1 MEGLRPSVIAEVDL
15 RGKVGNSTITF
26 QPSGKSAVVPQGS
39 TLLDASARAGI
50 FVETPC
56 GGQGRCG
63 RCLVKL
69 DSGQLSHRE
78 NPHLTT
84 QQIEQG
90 WVLACTAQ
98 PVSDVVV
105 TIPVRREREKV
116 ALETAAS
123 RSAAPVRC
131 DWPLYPAVRH
141 YFIDV
146 PPPTLENNA
155 TDLDRL
161 HRVMTQK
168 HGLDELQVGLPLLKN
183 LSQVL
188 RQANW
193 QVTAVIENRQGR
205 SRLIDL
211 RPGHQRVPLLGL
223 AVDIG
228 TTNVVAYLADLR
240 TGRLIGQA
248 ATRNK
253 QSTRGED
260 IISRII
266 YSERG
271 SGLEEL
277 RQMVVDTINELLQEL
292 AQQYHFAPSEIEEM
306 VVAGNT
312 TMTQLFLGLPPRYIR
327 SEPYVP
333 TASHFP
339 LIRAGELGL
348 AINPEAPVYC
358 LPTVA
363 AYIGGDT
370 VAGVLSSCL
379 FKTDKLTLF
388 LDIGTNGE
396 IVLGNAD
403 WMTCCACSAGPAF
416 EGAGVRWGMRA
427 IRGAIEE
434 VRINSQTLEPTS
446 TVIGKVRPLGI
457 CGSGLIS
464 ALAEMFIT
472 GVIERSGRIDT
483 EYASSRMKNPRVRL
497 GEHGPEFVLVW
508 AEDSGTGEDIVL
520 TEVDINNLLRTKAAI
535 YAGISVMLRN
545 LGIKSKDIEEVLIG
559 GAFGQH
565 LNIEEAIQIG
575 LLPDLPWDRFKFL
588 GNTSAWGAYS
598 VLLSQHAQIQGEE
611 VAGKLTYL
619 ELVADSS
626 FMDELT
632 ASLFLPHTNLDNFP
646 SVKALLERGGHTS
659 PRSTSS

>member
-1 MEGLRPSVIAEVDL
+1 L
-15 RGKVGNSTITF
+15 RGKVGNFTVTF

-50 FVETPC
+50 FIETPC

-78 NPHLTT
+78 NPHLAPP
-84 QQIEQG
+84 QIEQG

-98 PVSDVVV
+98 PLSDVAV
-105 TIPVRREREKV
+105 TNPVRREREKV

-131 DWPLYPAVRH
+131 DWPLYPAVRQ

-146 PPPTLENNA
+146 PPPSLENNA

-161 HRVMTQK
+161 QRALTKK
-168 HGLDELQVGLPLLKN
+168 HGLGELQVGLPLLKN
-183 LSQVL
+183 LAQAL

-193 QVTAVIENRQGR
+193 QATAVIENRQGQA
-205 SRLIDL
+205 RLIDL
-211 RPGHQRVPLLGL
+211 RPGQQRGPLLGL

-253 QSTRGED
+253 QGTRGED

-277 RQMVVDTINELLQEL
+277 RQMVVDTINGLLQEL
-292 AQQYHFAPSEIEEM
+292 AQQYHFAPGEMEEM

-348 AINPEAPVYC
+348 GINPEAPVYC
-358 LPTVA
+358 LPAVA
-363 AYIGGDT
+363 AYVGGDT

-416 EGAGVRWGMRA
+416 EGAGVRCGMRA

-434 VRINSQTLEPTS
+434 VKINSQTLEPTI

-472 GVIERSGRIDT
+472 GVIERSGRIDM
-483 EYASSRMKNPRVRL
+483 EHARSRMKTTRVRQ
-497 GEHGPEFVLVW
+497 GEHGPEYVLAW
-508 AEDSGTGEDIVL
+508 AKDSGSGEDIVL

-545 LGIKSKDIEEVLIG
+545 VGIKSKDIEEVLIG

-565 LNIEEAIQIG
+565 LNVEEAIQIG

-598 VLLSQHAQIQGEE
+598 VLLSQHAQVQGEE

-632 ASLFLPHTNLDNFP
+632 AALFLPHTNLDNFP
-646 SVKALLERGGHTS
+646 SVKALLERGGRAAPLT
-659 PRSTSS
+659 TSSSVPSQKETR

>member
-1 MEGLRPSVIAEVDL
+1 MEGLRLDGQPEVDL
-15 RGKVGNSTITF
+15 RDEVGKFTVTF
-26 QPSGKSAVVPQGS
+26 RPSGKSAVVSQGS
-39 TLLDASARAGI
+39 TLLDASARADI
-50 FVETPC
+50 FIETPC

-69 DSGQLSHRE
+69 DSGQFSHRE
-78 NPHLTT
+78 NPHLTP

-90 WVLACTAQ
+90 WILACTAQ
-98 PVSDVVV
+98 PLSNVVV
-105 TIPVRREREKV
+105 AVPVRREREKV

-123 RSAAPVRC
+123 RSASPVSC
-131 DWPLYPAVRH
+131 DWPLYPAVRQ
-141 YFIDV
+141 YFVDV
-146 PPPTLENNA
+146 PPPSLDNNA

-161 HRVMTQK
+161 HRALTK
-168 HGLDELQVGLPLLKN
+168 RYGLEDIQVGLPLLRN
-183 LSQVL
+183 LSQIL

-193 QVTAVIENRQGR
+193 QVTAVVEKRQGQT
-205 SRLIDL
+205 RLIDL
-211 RPGHQRVPLLGL
+211 RPGQQRGPLLGL

-228 TTNVVAYLADLR
+228 TTNVVAYLADLK

-253 QSTRGED
+253 QGTRGED

-277 RQMVVDTINELLQEL
+277 QKMVVNTINELLQEL
-292 AQQYHFAPSEIEEM
+292 AQQYHFVPSQIEEM

-339 LIRAGELGL
+339 IIRAGELGL

-358 LPTVA
+358 LPAVA
-363 AYIGGDT
+363 AYVGGDT
-370 VAGVLSSCL
+370 VAGILSSCL

-396 IVLGNAD
+396 IVLGNSE

-416 EGAGVRWGMRA
+416 EGAGVRYGMRA

-434 VRINSQTLEPTS
+434 VRINSQTLEPTI
-446 TVIGKVRPLGI
+446 TVVGKVKPLGI

-472 GVIERSGRIDT
+472 GVIERSGRIDM
-483 EYASSRMKNPRVRL
+483 EYVSSHMKTPRVRF
-497 GEHGPEFVLVW
+497 GEHGPEYVLAW
-508 AEDSGTGEDIVL
+508 SQDSGSGEDIVL

-535 YAGISVMLRN
+535 YAGISTMLRN
-545 LGIKSKDIEEVLIG
+545 IGVKSADIEEVLIG

-565 LNIEEAIQIG
+565 INIEEAIQIG

-598 VLLSQHAQIQGEE
+598 VMLSQHAQMKGDE

-619 ELVADSS
+619 ELVADSN

-632 ASLFLPHTNLDNFP
+632 AALFLPHTNINNFP
-646 SVKALLERGGHTS
+646 SVKTLLERGGRVATLTT
-659 PRSTSS
+659 RS